1 MLCGRG
7 TLARFA
13 VLFLA
18 LYTAVDFATPFLPGA
33 FRFDAH
39 SIEVGG
45 RAGGRSTVGVVDAA
59 VSASPV
65 TVVRRDSVAAPRP
78 ARRPA
83 SAPSRISD
91 APRPA
96 RADSPP
102 DASEDD

>member
-1 MLCGRG
+1 MLSGRG

-18 LYTAVDFATPFLPGA
+18 LYTVVDIATPFLPGA

-45 RAGGRSTVGVVDAA
+45 RAGGTVGVVDAA

-65 TVVRRDSVAAPRP
+65 RVVRRDSVAAPRP